1 MTITANL
8 NANCLNGNCPSG
20 EERTA
25 NGRPYGCNPISAD
38 TKTTEAII
46 LIASIFS
53 SIAIPFGSL

>member
-25 NGRPYGCNPISAD
+25 NGRPYGCNPISAN
-38 TKTTEAII
+38 TKTTEAIK
-46 LIASIFS
+46 
-53 SIAIPFGSL
+53 